1 VFDEHVELLEGAFV
15 QQQVEALPC
24 RQLAL
29 GVLGVDAATAT
40 AGPCFRAPP
49 LELLKD
55 FLHRKT
61 P

>member
-1 VFDEHVELLEGAFV
+1 
-15 QQQVEALPC
+15 
-24 RQLAL
+24 
-29 GVLGVDAATAT
+29 VLGVDAATAT